1 MLKENP
7 TNYVSIRLNFTEK
20 AYKKKYYMHA
30 LLEWNTFSNPFPKFH
45 APQKYIFATFIPK
58 NYTKEIETETRRPN
72 FEFSNVIFSRKTRS
86 KNEEEEE
93 EEEKD
98 SSRIDR
104 ALWPCR
110 PPVRS

>member
-1 MLKENP
+1 
-7 TNYVSIRLNFTEK
+7 
-20 AYKKKYYMHA
+20 MHA
-30 LLEWNTFSNPFPKFH
+30 LLEWNTFPNPFPKFH

-93 EEEKD
+93 EEIRLASIVLYD
-98 SSRIDR
+98 HVDLLSARNR
-104 ALWPCR
+104 
-110 PPVRS
+110 

>member
-1 MLKENP
+1 MLLK
-7 TNYVSIRLNFTEK
+7 
-20 AYKKKYYMHA
+20 
-30 LLEWNTFSNPFPKFH
+30 NTFSQHSFLK
-45 APQKYIFATFIPK
+45 T
-58 NYTKEIETETRRPN
+58 TKEIETETRRPN

-104 ALWPCR
+104 AL
-110 PPVRS
+110 